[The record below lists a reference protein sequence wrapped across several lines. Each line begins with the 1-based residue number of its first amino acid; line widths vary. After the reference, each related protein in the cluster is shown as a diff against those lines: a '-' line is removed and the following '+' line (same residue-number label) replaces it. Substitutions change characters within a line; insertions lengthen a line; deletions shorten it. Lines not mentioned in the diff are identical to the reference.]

1 LEIEEQWSDGRMP
14 EPGEDAVVQQV
25 RQSRHA
31 WLSTSSVVSAISP
44 S

>member
-1 LEIEEQWSDGRMP
+1 MAEAGV
-14 EPGEDAVVQQV
+14 DAVVQQV

-31 WLSTSSVVSAISP
+31 WLSTSSFVSSTPP